1 MNKLKDIGIVVVAAG
16 SSSRFGVQDK
26 LMLELQSKPLFTHC
40 IETFSQIVPIENIVV
55 VVSEERVDELQNVIK
70 ATLGLEIKVTAGG
83 KQRSD
88 SSLNGLKA
96 LPSNLEY
103 AAVHDA
109 ARPYLSAESF
119 DICYQSLKKHGSAV
133 LAHPVTDTIK
143 VVEKG
148 LKVQN
153 TPPRDSLFAAETPQM
168 FKRQDLINAYTSKPD
183 TLNVTDEAMA
193 MEISGHEVFLAV
205 HEADNRKITY
215 AKDIEK

>member
-1 MNKLKDIGIVVVAAG
+1 MSKIKDIGIVVVAAG
-16 SSSRFGVQDK
+16 NSSRFGEKDK
-26 LMLELQSKPLFTHC
+26 LLLDLQSKPLFTHC
-40 IETFSQIVPIENIVV
+40 IDTFSQIVPVENIVV
-55 VVSEERVDELQNVIK
+55 VVSEERVGELQNVIK
-70 ATLGLEIKVTAGG
+70 TTLGLEIKVTPGG

-88 SSLNGLKA
+88 SSLNGLEA
-96 LPSNLEY
+96 LPPNLEY

-109 ARPYLSAESF
+109 ARPFLNANSF

-143 VVEKG
+143 VVGKG

-153 TPPRDSLFAAETPQM
+153 TPPRDTLFAAETPQM

-183 TLNVTDEAMA
+183 NVNITDEAMA
-193 MEISGHEVFLAV
+193 MEISGHDVFLAV